1 MVPCSVKNLFLKD
14 MVFKK
19 KKKKTFQQSTQHL
32 KEGVSP
38 EHTM

>member
-19 KKKKTFQQSTQHL
+19 KKKTFQQSSQHL

-38 EHTM
+38 EYTM